1 MARPLRKA
9 VIRAVFLGTPAAAL
23 PSLAALV
30 EVAHV
35 SLVVTRPDRP
45 RGRSGRPQPSPVKQ
59 MALRLGLPV
68 AQPHKAAELAGR
80 LAEERPDVG
89 VVVAYGQILPPDIL
103 ALPAHGL
110 LNVHFSELPRWRGA
124 APVERAIL
132 AGDPKTGVALMVME
146 QGLDTGPVIA
156 RATTPIFPD
165 ETAGDLTERLARM
178 GAAVLQRSLAPYL
191 AGELIP
197 EQQDE
202 AQATP
207 APKVT
212 VDEAHIDP
220 AAGAEAVLRAV
231 RAFNPRPGAWGLV
244 EGVRFKAW
252 EARASAGERMR
263 AGALEWRDGRLLLG
277 TADRPVE
284 LTEVQPAGRS
294 RMSGRSWALG
304 RRGAAA
310 RLT

>member
-1 MARPLRKA
+1 
-9 VIRAVFLGTPAAAL
+9 VIQAVFFGTPAAAL

-30 EVAHV
+30 EVADV

-59 MALRLGLPV
+59 MALRIGLPV
-68 AQPHKAAELAGR
+68 AQPAKAVELAVR
-80 LAEERPDVG
+80 LAEESPDLG
-89 VVVAYGQILPPDIL
+89 VVVAYGQILPSEIL

-132 AGDPKTGVALMVME
+132 AGDPKTGIALMVME
-146 QGLDTGPVIA
+146 EGLDTGPVVA

-165 ETAGDLTERLARM
+165 ESAGELTERLARL
-178 GAAVLQRSLAPYL
+178 GGAVLRRSLVPYL
-191 AGELIP
+191 AGELTP
-197 EQQDE
+197 EPQNETQV
-202 AQATP
+202 TH

-220 AAGAEAVLRAV
+220 SAGAQPVLRAV
-231 RAFNPRPGAWGLV
+231 RAFNPRPGTWGMV
-244 EGVRFKAW
+244 EGARFKVW
-252 EARASAGERMR
+252 RARASTAEAMR
-263 AGALEWRDGRLLLG
+263 AGEIEWRDGRLLMG

-294 RMSGRSWALG
+294 RMSGGSWAQG

-310 RLT
+310 RLA

>member
-1 MARPLRKA
+1 M
-9 VIRAVFLGTPAAAL
+9 IRAVFFGTPAAAL

-59 MALRLGLPV
+59 MALRISLPV
-68 AQPHKAAELAGR
+68 AQPIKAAELAGR
-80 LAEERPDVG
+80 LAEERPDLG

-124 APVERAIL
+124 APVERAVL
-132 AGDPKTGVALMVME
+132 AGDPQTGVALMVME
-146 QGLDTGPVIA
+146 EELDTGPVVA

-165 ETAGDLTERLARM
+165 ETAGELTERLARM
-178 GAAVLQRSLAPYL
+178 GAAVLRRSLSPYL
-191 AGELIP
+191 AGELTP
-197 EQQDE
+197 EPQDQT
-202 AQATP
+202 QATH

-220 AAGAEAVLRAV
+220 SAGAETVLRVV

-244 EGVRFKAW
+244 EGARFKVW
-252 EARASAGERMR
+252 GARASPAEGIGVGEI
-263 AGALEWRDGRLLLG
+263 EWRDGQLLMG

-294 RMSGRSWALG
+294 RMFGRSWAQG
-304 RRGAAA
+304 RRRAPA

>member
-1 MARPLRKA
+1 
-9 VIRAVFLGTPAAAL
+9 VIRAVFFGTPAAAL
-23 PSLAALV
+23 PSLGALL
-30 EVAHV
+30 ELAHV

-59 MALRLGLPV
+59 MALRAGLPV
-68 AQPHKAAELAGR
+68 SQPAKAAELAGR
-80 LAEERPDVG
+80 LAEEHPDLG

-110 LNVHFSELPRWRGA
+110 LNVHFSGLPRWRGA

-132 AGDPKTGVALMVME
+132 AGDPQTGVSLMVME
-146 QGLDTGPVIA
+146 EGLDTGPVVA
-156 RATTPIFPD
+156 RATTPIFPE
-165 ETAGDLTERLARM
+165 ETAGELTERLARM
-178 GAAVLQRSLAPYL
+178 GAAVLRRSLSPYL
-191 AGELIP
+191 AGELTP
-197 EQQDE
+197 EPQDE
-202 AQATP
+202 TRAIH
-207 APKVT
+207 APKIT

-220 AAGAEAVLRAV
+220 SAGAQAVLRAV

-244 EGVRFKAW
+244 EGARFKVW
-252 EARASAGERMR
+252 RARASVAEGVRV
-263 AGALEWRDGRLLLG
+263 GDIEWRDGQLLLG

-294 RMSGRSWALG
+294 RMSGRSWAQG